1 MGVDDGGHQLRASW
15 WPVTQGQA
23 SDSGPHRDL
32 HRALHQDPNR
42 DRGSGS
48 GLGLAVLGAVVGA
61 TLVTI
66 PLTSAY
72 AARQA
77 VSGAADAAALAA
89 ADTRAGVVSG
99 YPCELAET
107 IAQLNES
114 RLVQCELD
122 GLIATV
128 AVSRTILGVEVVVFA
143 TAGPPP
149 PAGPMR

>member
-1 MGVDDGGHQLRASW
+1 MTSE
-15 WPVTQGQA
+15 PT
-23 SDSGPHRDL
+23 SD
-32 HRALHQDPNR
+32 R

-48 GLGLAVLGAVVGA
+48 VLGLAVLGAVVGA

-66 PLTSAY
+66 PLMNAF
-72 AARQA
+72 AARQT

-99 YPCELAET
+99 YPCEIAET
-107 IAQLNES
+107 IAQLNKA
-114 RLVQCELD
+114 RLVLCELD

-143 TAGPPP
+143 TAGPPAS
-149 PAGPMR
+149 AGPMR

>member
-1 MGVDDGGHQLRASW
+1 MT
-15 WPVTQGQA
+15 PEPA
-23 SDSGPHRDL
+23 SDSDLHRDL
-32 HRALHQDPNR
+32 HRDVHRDVHRDLHR

-48 GLGLAVLGAVVGA
+48 VLGLAVLGAVVGA

-66 PLTSAY
+66 PLMNAF

-99 YPCELAET
+99 YPCEIAEA
-107 IAQLNES
+107 IAQLNKA
-114 RLVQCELD
+114 RLVLCELD

-143 TAGPPP
+143 TAGPPAS
-149 PAGPMR
+149 AGPMR